1 MWLTV
6 QVKTSVQVGFESE
19 CCSPEMTAS
28 YPQSLALGKM
38 HIFHHLSRAGYRRL
52 LTICSVFQWV
62 PYLTQNA
69 WAEMLE
75 DDHLLAGFHARNA
88 KILGQHCEIAQ
99 AFLEEHK
106 IPYYRNA

>member
-1 MWLTV
+1 MWLAV
-6 QVKTSVQVGFESE
+6 QVKTSVQVGFEPE
-19 CCSPEMTAS
+19 CCSPEITA
-28 YPQSLALGKM
+28 
-38 HIFHHLSRAGYRRL
+38 
-52 LTICSVFQWV
+52 SVFQWV

-75 DDHLLAGFHARNA
+75 GDHLLAGFHARNA
-88 KILGQHCEIAQ
+88 NILGQHCEIAQ